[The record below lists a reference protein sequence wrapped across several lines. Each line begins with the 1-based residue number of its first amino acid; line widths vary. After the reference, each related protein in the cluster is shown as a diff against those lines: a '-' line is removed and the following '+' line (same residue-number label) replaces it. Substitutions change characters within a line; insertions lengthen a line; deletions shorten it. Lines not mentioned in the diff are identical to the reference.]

1 MNTYNFKAF
10 QAPSVGAFTE
20 CFVTVECN
28 GVEIGRYYFKT
39 PEWALFFKRTCEAL
53 DNTRYAKY
61 VVSNVD
67 RNGFALRSGGGLFSD
82 STPVYTKAQVDA
94 LLQRITSLEHW
105 LEPLRTKARRLW
117 DALMWGERGRA

>member
-1 MNTYNFKAF
+1 MNIYKFSAF

-20 CFVTVECN
+20 CYVTVECN
-28 GVEIGRYYFKT
+28 GTEIERHYFKT

-53 DNTRYAKY
+53 DRARYAQY
-61 VVSNVD
+61 LSTGFVNNLGYGTCVSSN
-67 RNGFALRSGGGLFSD
+67 
-82 STPVYTKAQVDA
+82 VYTKEEVDA

-117 DALMWGERGRA
+117 DALMWGERGRV